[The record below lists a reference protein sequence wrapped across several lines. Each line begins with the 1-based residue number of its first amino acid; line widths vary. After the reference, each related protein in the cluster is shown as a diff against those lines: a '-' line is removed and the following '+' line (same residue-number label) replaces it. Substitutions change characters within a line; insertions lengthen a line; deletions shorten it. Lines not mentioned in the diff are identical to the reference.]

1 MQSDYPRSFYPYL
14 SASKFRFW
22 CFGSSCIVVIHHDG
36 VVSAVAIAIVV
47 VIAHDDVLVVIVL
60 VVFEDKPP
68 TCIPRNTNLIFLL
81 PPTVAEKWI
90 SPALQYAHHL
100 IHFKR
105 EVHAS

>member
-1 MQSDYPRSFYPYL
+1 MELL
-14 SASKFRFW
+14 SILERFKIPFW

-47 VIAHDDVLVVIVL
+47 VIAHDDVLVV
-60 VVFEDKPP
+60 FEDKPP
-68 TCIPRNTNLIFLL
+68 TCIPRSTNLIFLL

>member
-1 MQSDYPRSFYPYL
+1 MQSDYPRSFYPYR
-14 SASKFRFW
+14 SASIFRFW

-36 VVSAVAIAIVV
+36 VVSAVAIVV

-68 TCIPRNTNLIFLL
+68 TCIPRSTNLIFLL